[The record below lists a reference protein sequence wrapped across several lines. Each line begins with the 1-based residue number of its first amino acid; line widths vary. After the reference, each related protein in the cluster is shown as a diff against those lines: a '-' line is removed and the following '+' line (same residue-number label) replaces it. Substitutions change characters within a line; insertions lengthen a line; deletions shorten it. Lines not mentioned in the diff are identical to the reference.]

1 MQGPVREEVR
11 APAPRARTGAAAVAV
26 RGRGL
31 AERAV
36 TAALLAILLLAVA
49 DSIVDAGWVE
59 EMPELRLLVVLALGC
74 ALLLAPLRA
83 HWLPLLGAGLLAGA
97 IVVLWQVLSLGSI
110 DQQPLFWDRFQDL
123 GARLDDW
130 FRQAFSSGIATGNL
144 PFVLF
149 VAAALWGA
157 AFLGSFLMLRRRN
170 AWPVILAGAALI
182 AVNLAYAGGDQW
194 DAHFGVFLGAAVVLA
209 LRAHLWRRF
218 ARLRDQGSEVPVQM
232 SWHALVV
239 GVLLAALLV
248 GGSRAAP
255 RPDESGALV
264 SIWDRAT
271 DPFAGLTDEVDRLFT
286 ALGSGR
292 TPPLHSFGEGFAL
305 QAEIDPGGSV
315 VVQVETSETGLLRG
329 SSYDRYTGQGWTQ
342 SQARPASVPAGE
354 PLPVDPPAG
363 AFGYAARREVT
374 SLISVARSPRVYFSV
389 GQPLVLDDEAEAVQ
403 IGETVVRVEV
413 GNPRVPSVAPDLA
426 RALREISILQER
438 SELSDLAALSLL
450 PPGYEVLE
458 IERGFG
464 GIAAFVLRSAPVA
477 PDVLALRSLG
487 RIHAGSEY
495 AVRGSVSDAT
505 EDELRTAGRAYPQW
519 VLSRNLQLPA
529 ELTDEAFARL
539 QALALALTSTA
550 RTPYDAAVAL
560 ESYLCCQPRVGPSG
574 RPIRDA
580 SGRPVPLYPFNP
592 LIPPSPAETD
602 AVSWFLFEF
611 RDERGFPLGG
621 YYDYHASAMAV
632 LLRSLGIPARISTG
646 FVLNEGNFDAGS
658 RSFVVRARHA
668 YTWVEVFFPG
678 YGWVDF
684 DPTPS
689 GTGEAFT
696 EIQGRRLGAQRLP
709 PLDPAADA
717 SSANPDPRLGGFSA
731 ILDDLEGP
739 PGATDPEAVEEEAPE
754 GGSSLVWIALA
765 AVLGTLAAGGLGGRL
780 AWEWSLRGL
789 GPAERSWASLHRLAR
804 WAGLAGA
811 PSATPSEFAG
821 RLDARLRAPGDA
833 GRLARHYVRVRYGRG
848 VLDAGERDQVRRSYL
863 RLRGLLLR
871 RILRGAAR
879 PRRPSLRRFF

>member
-1 MQGPVREEVR
+1 MPDR
-11 APAPRARTGAAAVAV
+11 APRAGIRAAAVAV
-26 RGRGL
+26 RSRGP

-49 DSIVDAGWVE
+49 DSIVRAGWVE
-59 EMPELRLLVVLALGC
+59 EMPALRLLALLAIGC
-74 ALLLAPLRA
+74 ALLLAPLRV

-110 DQQPLFWDRFQDL
+110 DQQPLFWERFEDL
-123 GARLDDW
+123 GARLEDW
-130 FRQAFSSGIATGNL
+130 FEQAFSSGIATGNL

-149 VAAALWGA
+149 VAVALWGT
-157 AFLGSFLMLRRRN
+157 AFLGSFLVLRRRN
-170 AWPVILAGAALI
+170 AWPVILVATAMI
-182 AVNLAYAGGDQW
+182 SVNLAYADGDQW
-194 DAHFGVFLGAAVVLA
+194 DATFGIFLGAAVVLA
-209 LRAHLWRRF
+209 LRTHLSRRF
-218 ARLRDQGSEVPVQM
+218 ARLRDQGSEVPVQLT
-232 SWHALVV
+232 WHALAV

-255 RPDESGALV
+255 RPDESEALV

-271 DPFAGLTDEVDRLFT
+271 DPFAGLADEVDRLFT

-292 TPPLHSFGEGFAL
+292 APPLHSFGEGFAL
-305 QAEIDPGGSV
+305 QAEIDPGTSV
-315 VVQVETSETGLLRG
+315 VAQVEAPETGLLRG
-329 SSYDRYTGQGWTQ
+329 SSYDRYTGRGWTQ
-342 SQARPASVPAGE
+342 SEVQLASVPAGD

-374 SLISVARSPRVYFSV
+374 SVVSVARSPRVYFSV
-389 GQPLVLDDEAEAVQ
+389 GQPLILNEEAEAVQ
-403 IGETVVRVEV
+403 IGETIVRVEV

-438 SELSDLAALSLL
+438 SEISDLAALSLL
-450 PPGYEVLE
+450 PSGYEVLE

-464 GIAAFVLRSAPVA
+464 GIAAFVLRSAPAA
-477 PDVLALRSLG
+477 PDVLTLRSSG
-487 RIHAGSEY
+487 RIHAGTEY

-505 EDELRTAGRAYPQW
+505 EDELRVAGRAYPQW

-529 ELTDEAFARL
+529 ELTDEEFERL

-592 LIPPSPAETD
+592 LIPPPPAEAD

-611 RDERGFPLGG
+611 RDAQGFPLGG
-621 YYDYHASAMAV
+621 YYDYHASALAV

-646 FVLNEGNFDAGS
+646 FVLNEENFDEGS
-658 RSFVVRARHA
+658 RSFVVRGRHA

-689 GTGEAFT
+689 GTGGDFT
-696 EIQGRRLGAQRLP
+696 EIQGRRLGEQRTP
-709 PLDPAADA
+709 PPDPAADVA
-717 SSANPDPRLGGFSA
+717 GNPDPRLGGFSS
-731 ILDDLEGP
+731 ILDNIDGP
-739 PGATDPEAVEEEAPE
+739 LDAGDPEAADEDPAES
-754 GGSSLVWIALA
+754 GSSLVWIALA
-765 AVLGTLAAGGLGGRL
+765 AVLGVLAAGGLGGRL

-804 WAGLAGA
+804 WAGLSGA
-811 PSATPSEFAG
+811 PSATPAEFAG

-833 GRLARHYVRVRYGRG
+833 ARLANHYVRVRYGRG
-848 VLDAGERDQVRRSYL
+848 VLDERERDQVRRAYL
-863 RLRGLLLR
+863 RLRGPLLR
-871 RILRGAAR
+871 RILRAAAR
-879 PRRPSLRRFF
+879 PRRPSLRRLR

>member
-1 MQGPVREEVR
+1 MREEVR
-11 APAPRARTGAAAVAV
+11 EPGPRAGAAAVAV

-31 AERAV
+31 AEQAV

-49 DSIVDAGWVE
+49 DSIVEAGWVE

-123 GARLDDW
+123 GARLEDW
-130 FRQAFSSGIATGNL
+130 FGQAFSSGIATGNL

-149 VAAALWGA
+149 AAAALWGV
-157 AFLGSFLMLRRRN
+157 AFLGSFFMLRRRN
-170 AWPVILAGAALI
+170 AWPVILAGAAMI

-194 DAHFGVFLGAAVVLA
+194 DANFGVFLGAAVVLA
-209 LRAHLWRRF
+209 LRAHLSRRF
-218 ARLRDQGSEVPVQM
+218 ARLRDQGSEVPVRLT
-232 SWHALVV
+232 WHALAV

-255 RPDESGALV
+255 RPDESEALV
-264 SIWDRAT
+264 SIWNRAT
-271 DPFAGLTDEVDRLFT
+271 DPFAGLADEVDRLFT

-292 TPPLHSFGEGFAL
+292 APPLHSFGEGFAL

-329 SSYDRYTGQGWTQ
+329 SSYDRYTGHGWTQ
-342 SQARPASVPAGE
+342 SEIQMASVPAGE
-354 PLPVDPPAG
+354 PLPVDPSAG

-374 SLISVARSPRVYFSV
+374 SLVSVARSPRVYFSV
-389 GQPLVLDDEAEAVQ
+389 GQPLILDEEAEAVQ
-403 IGETVVRVEV
+403 VGETVVRAEV
-413 GNPRVPSVAPDLA
+413 GNPRLPSVAPDLA

-438 SELSDLAALSLL
+438 GDLSDLAALSLL
-450 PPGYEVLE
+450 PSGYEILE

-487 RIHAGSEY
+487 RIHAGAEY

-505 EDELRTAGRAYPQW
+505 EDELRAAGRAYPQW

-529 ELTDEAFARL
+529 ELNDEAFERL
-539 QALALALTSTA
+539 QALALALTSSA
-550 RTPYDAAVAL
+550 RTPYDAAVVL

-574 RPIRDA
+574 LPIRDA
-580 SGRPVPLYPFNP
+580 GGRPVPLYPFNP

-611 RDERGFPLGG
+611 RDEQGFPLGG

-646 FVLNEGNFDAGS
+646 FVLNEGNFDEGS
-658 RSFVVRARHA
+658 GSFVVRARHA

-689 GTGEAFT
+689 GTGAGFT
-696 EIQGRRLGAQRLP
+696 EIQGRRLGVQRLP
-709 PLDPAADA
+709 PTDPAADI
-717 SSANPDPRLGGFSA
+717 SANPDPRLGGFSA
-731 ILDDLEGP
+731 ILDDLERLPEIG
-739 PGATDPEAVEEEAPE
+739 GPEAAEEDAPE
-754 GGSSLVWIALA
+754 GGSSLLWIALA

-804 WAGLAGA
+804 WAGLSGA
-811 PSATPSEFAG
+811 PSATPAEFAG

-848 VLDAGERDQVRRSYL
+848 VLDARERDQVRRSYL
-863 RLRGLLLR
+863 HLRGLLLR
-871 RILRGAAR
+871 RILRAAAR